1 MPGYMNNPYQQNF
14 MQNPYQMPA
23 YQPPMQDRLAQLQNQ
38 YQAAIQQNQQIPVQQ
53 PLQMQY
59 IQQPQMIGRYVNDF
73 AEVTANDVPMDG
85 RSAVFVK
92 SDLSEIQTRAWS
104 ADGKII
110 PITFRPVPVEQKENQ
125 EKQENL
131 KIDLSDES
139 TKAFMRR
146 FDDISDRL
154 EKMEKSLSKQSA
166 PVSKVRKGADGDE

>member
-1 MPGYMNNPYQQNF
+1 MPMYNPY
-14 MQNPYQMPA
+14 PYPA
-23 YQPPMQDRLAQLQNQ
+23 VPAYQPQYQPPMQDRLAQLQNQ
-38 YQAAIQQNQQIPVQQ
+38 YQTTIPQNQQMSVQQ
-53 PLQMQY
+53 PIQMQY

-73 AEVTANDVPMDG
+73 TEITANDVPMDG

-92 SDLSEIQTRAWS
+92 SDMSEIQTRAWS

-110 PITFRPVPVEQKENQ
+110 PITFKPVLIEQNENK

-139 TKAFMRR
+139 TKAFMKR

-154 EKMEKSLSKQSA
+154 EKMEKSISKQSA
-166 PVSKVRKGADGDE
+166 PTSKTRKGADVDE